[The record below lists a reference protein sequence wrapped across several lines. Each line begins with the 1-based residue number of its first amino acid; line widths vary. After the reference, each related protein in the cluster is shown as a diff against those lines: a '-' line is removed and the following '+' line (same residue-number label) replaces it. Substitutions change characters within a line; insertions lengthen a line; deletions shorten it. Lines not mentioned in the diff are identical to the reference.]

1 MAYRFTELSKSSII
15 LSIIINL
22 IRILLFLAYLDL
34 VQHIRKTLPNVT
46 LSTDMITG
54 FCGETEEEFQ
64 DTLSLLNEVK
74 YNMAFLFP
82 YSMREKTTAHRRM
95 QDDVPEEVKKE
106 RLIRMIQVFR
116 KNALEMNSKMIG
128 GTELILIE
136 NVSIIMKKFFKKL
149 SN

>member
-34 VQHIRKTLPNVT
+34 VHHIRKTLPNVT

-116 KNALEMNSKMIG
+116 ENALEMNSKLIG

-136 NVSIIMKKFFKKL
+136 NVSIIMKKNFKKL

>member
-1 MAYRFTELSKSSII
+1 MANRFTELSKSSII

-116 KNALEMNSKMIG
+116 ENALEMNSKMIG

-136 NVSIIMKKFFKKL
+136 NVSI
-149 SN
+149 SST